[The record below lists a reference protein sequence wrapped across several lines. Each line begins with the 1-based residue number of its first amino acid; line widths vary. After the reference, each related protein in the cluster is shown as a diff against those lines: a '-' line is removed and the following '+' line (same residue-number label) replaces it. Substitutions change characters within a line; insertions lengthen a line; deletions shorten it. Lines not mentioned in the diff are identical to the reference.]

1 VLVYAVANI
10 WQFEHKNSKWS
21 SRLAFGNR
29 DLVYCNRRIEI

>member
-1 VLVYAVANI
+1 MAMVYTFVNV

-29 DLVYCNRRIEI
+29 DIVY